1 MTKIRKATS
10 ELEKIPGMS
19 KFLSGSARGLRGVA
33 GVIGGYVGAAIEGAV
48 ELGFYEHA
56 RRKGYTHEQAK
67 EETFFAKMLDP
78 ERQTGI
84 FEGAEPL
91 LEKELVGT
99 RWDPS
104 GKINLTAEYVDAQK
118 EFEKELSK
126 YYNLQGQL
134 NAMESDRAR
143 GLVKT
148 DEINA
153 ITKAMED
160 QANIV
165 ERVGIKLK
173 PGTPA
178 YESYMRAK
186 EKQDHEQG
194 MRGFERWGDT
204 LAYKKSKER
213 DRRKEFLDY
222 QGAKRR
228 YRRDEPYAFRDK
240 TALDIVELG
249 PEFWKEYGLADE
261 KGIKEKWKQI
271 YDMGGIDLLDRIG
284 IAGGVSKM
292 AGGGIVG
299 IRKPNAIAPTG
310 GPQSG
315 GLPSLYN
322 NVRKH

>member
-1 MTKIRKATS
+1 
-10 ELEKIPGMS
+10 
-19 KFLSGSARGLRGVA
+19 
-33 GVIGGYVGAAIEGAV
+33 
-48 ELGFYEHA
+48 
-56 RRKGYTHEQAK
+56 
-67 EETFFAKMLDP
+67 MLDP
-78 ERQTGI
+78 ERKTGM

-91 LEKELVGT
+91 LEKELIDYG
-99 RWDPS
+99 
-104 GKINLTAEYVDAQK
+104 GGEYIESQK

-126 YYNLQGQL
+126 YYSLEGQL

-143 GLVKT
+143 GLVNT
-148 DEINA
+148 DKINA
-153 ITKAMED
+153 VTKAMED
-160 QANIV
+160 QSNIV
-165 ERVGIKLK
+165 GRLGIKLK

-213 DRRKEFLDY
+213 DRQKEFLDY
-222 QGAKRR
+222 TGAKRR

-240 TALDIVELG
+240 TTFDITEPG

-292 AGGGIVG
+292 AGGGMVG

-310 GPQSG
+310 GPMSQ
-315 GLPSLYN
+315 GLRSLYIN
-322 NVRKH
+322 DKDY